1 MWFFVWLSFTGAI
14 GACHKKGNH
23 LQHIFPASGIFS
35 TMNKFMALVEY
46 DGTNYHGWQL
56 QKGVPTVQAGLEL
69 ALERIVGAPTRVYGA
84 GRTDAGVHAKGQV
97 IHFSAAWSLSTGE
110 LERACNALLPPDI
123 AVRDLK
129 VVPEGFHARHSARS
143 KTYVYHVLNLPL
155 RSPVQRLYT
164 LHVPSRLELGA
175 MQEAAAHVK
184 GTHDFAA
191 FGAPTDGTTS
201 TVREVLDAFW
211 ESSDPE
217 GIVSF
222 SIHATGFLRYM
233 VRSLVGT
240 LLQVGT
246 GKTDPDEFL
255 AILRS
260 CDRSRSGPTA
270 RPQGL
275 FLMSVVYPAG
285 DARDESGWGKRKSAD
300 GRALIS

>member
-1 MWFFVWLSFTGAI
+1 MMIKL
-14 GACHKKGNH
+14 
-23 LQHIFPASGIFS
+23 
-35 TMNKFMALVEY
+35 MALVEY

-56 QKGVPTVQAGLEL
+56 QKGVPTVQAALEL
-69 ALERIVGAPTRVYGA
+69 ALERIVGVPTRVHGA

-97 IHFSAAWSLSTGE
+97 IHFSAPWFRSMEE
-110 LERACNALLPPDI
+110 LQRACNALLPPDI

-129 VVPEGFHARHSARS
+129 AAPEGFHARHSARS
-143 KTYVYHVLNLPL
+143 KTYVYHVLNRPL

-164 LHVPSRLELGA
+164 LHVTSRLELGP
-175 MQEAAAHVK
+175 MQEAAAHLK

-201 TVREVLDAFW
+201 TVREVLDAVW
-211 ESSDPE
+211 ESSDQE

-222 SIHATGFLRYM
+222 SIHATGFLRSM

-240 LLQVGT
+240 LLLVGT
-246 GKTDPDEFL
+246 GKIDPAGFL

-270 RPQGL
+270 LPQGL

-285 DARDESGWGKRKSAD
+285 DAREESGPTKRRSAD
-300 GRALIS
+300 V